1 MKKIFDEVR
10 SLDKRAIEEF
20 HLTEDILM
28 ENASLGLKNY
38 ITKKF
43 KKNSSILIV
52 CGSGNNGADG
62 ISLARLLQ
70 NKFEV
75 SLYIVNEPKTEI
87 GIKLRTPNVTVVRAI
102 FESFNYDVIKVDRVS
117 FSGLTKKNLPRG
129 NWRFLTEQEIIN
141 LKNV

>member
-43 KKNSSILIV
+43 KKNLKLVYIL
-52 CGSGNNGADG
+52 
-62 ISLARLLQ
+62 
-70 NKFEV
+70 
-75 SLYIVNEPKTEI
+75 
-87 GIKLRTPNVTVVRAI
+87 
-102 FESFNYDVIKVDRVS
+102 
-117 FSGLTKKNLPRG
+117 
-129 NWRFLTEQEIIN
+129 
-141 LKNV
+141 